1 MTKSRMKMCDGSEYT
16 VFYLCEKETSSLDGL
31 KVNDL
36 RPNNEGQIFEGHIF
50 NLNKK
55 DSVFHKLF
63 CKTDDDKN

>member
-16 VFYLCEKETSSLDGL
+16 VFYLCEKETPSLDGL

-36 RPNNEGQIFEGHIF
+36 RPNNEGQIFEAHIF